1 MSSKGSLSSPIKNR
15 LSELRVDIPNIDHV
29 DPIPNVHI
37 IDAKD
42 EEKYYLNIPS
52 TNNITSDIAQLQKS
66 THQIEL
72 LSDAQLTCIDENIRK
87 QSIEHVNRIV
97 TLAQKNNVLIKNNI
111 VALKSMIDKETSDFK
126 RRAFL
131 NVYNVH
137 TVNFQNAIIKFHD
150 AVEKFHILLRRK
162 SEYHLKTVRPDL
174 SNEEIQDIIKNG
186 LTEKVIE
193 QSFIS
198 QHLEKTIVDIEVR
211 HTEIL
216 HLEQQIQEI
225 YELTRDF
232 SLLVDLQQE
241 KLDIIDVRV
250 KNSVQT
256 VNDGAKNLVVADK
269 YSKKTLRRA
278 CIICCIFIIILCV
291 IIFPVL
297 TRIKLV

>member
-52 TNNITSDIAQLQKS
+52 TNNITSDIAQLQKA

-137 TVNFQNAIIKFHD
+137 TVNFQNAITNFHD

-211 HTEIL
+211 HKEIL

-250 KNSVQT
+250 KNSVQA
-256 VNDGAKNLVVADK
+256 VNDGTKNLVVADK